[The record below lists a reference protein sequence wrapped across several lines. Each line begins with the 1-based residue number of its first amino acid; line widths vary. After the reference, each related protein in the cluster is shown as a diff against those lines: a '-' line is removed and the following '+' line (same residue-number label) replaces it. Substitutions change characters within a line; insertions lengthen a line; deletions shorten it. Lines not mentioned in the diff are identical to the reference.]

1 MTLPDSHVLSEK
13 SAELESTKEAY
24 HSAIGKLHV
33 YLIQN
38 NIKSGNLYDH
48 LKKLMSERK
57 TLRNLD
63 VDTLIEKRNTVG
75 EIVTNL
81 IGN

>member
-24 HSAIGKLHV
+24 HAAIGKLHV

-57 TLRNLD
+57 ALRNLD
-63 VDTLIEKRNTVG
+63 VDSLIEKRKTVG